1 MATSFSTLTPFLFIL
16 LLSIPS
22 VLEAA
27 HHHTAAPAPAVD
39 CSMLILNMADCLSF
53 VSAGGTEAKP
63 ASSCCNGLKTVLK
76 TDAECLCEAFKSSA
90 SLGVTLNMTK
100 AATLPA
106 ACKLHA
112 PPMAACG
119 LSAAPTMAPGLA
131 PGGAAAAAG
140 PGLSFLAP
148 NPSPGNRGS
157 SLLPFSFTTVLG
169 AMSFVLLFLS
179 RV

>member
-1 MATSFSTLTPFLFIL
+1 
-16 LLSIPS
+16 
-22 VLEAA
+22 
-27 HHHTAAPAPAVD
+27 
-39 CSMLILNMADCLSF
+39 
-53 VSAGGTEAKP
+53 
-63 ASSCCNGLKTVLK
+63 
-76 TDAECLCEAFKSSA
+76 
-90 SLGVTLNMTK
+90 
-100 AATLPA
+100 
-106 ACKLHA
+106 
-112 PPMAACG
+112 
-119 LSAAPTMAPGLA
+119 MAPGLA